1 VGEPHV
7 SDPLLAVNL
16 RVAGV
21 EQLDAMVLSQV
32 LVVTFDSIV
41 HSTPNA
47 KYGLTLPGGIAPGH
61 HLRQRCVPI
70 PYLDSVRA
78 GLTAAHGKVRIIS
91 MDSQQPVVDL
101 TSQPISGEDARG
113 CRT

>member
-21 EQLDAMVLSQV
+21 EQLDAMVLSRE

-47 KYGLTLPGGIAPGH
+47 KYGPTLQGGIERQGPGH
-61 HLRQRCVPI
+61 RLRQRVYQ
-70 PYLDSVRA
+70 YL
-78 GLTAAHGKVRIIS
+78 T
-91 MDSQQPVVDL
+91 
-101 TSQPISGEDARG
+101 
-113 CRT
+113 